1 TRVAELRQ
9 QIADR
14 EPNFETQAFPV
25 DDAVQLAVEN
35 IREGV
40 RPVII
45 ADTQDNPGAGGDSNT
60 TGVLR
65 ALMAQDVPGSAC
77 AAIHDPEIVEQAVQA
92 GVGAHISVR
101 FPGSETVGD
110 APLEADF
117 EVEKIS
123 NGEILFEGP
132 MMNGN
137 RLSVGPSVVLKHSN
151 VRVIV
156 NNHKAQIMDRNQF
169 RAAGVE
175 PEEQNILVVK

>member
-1 TRVAELRQ
+1 TDVPECRPCVFGYGDDSRLLATRVAELRQ

-92 GVGAHISVR
+92 G
-101 FPGSETVGD
+101 
-110 APLEADF
+110 
-117 EVEKIS
+117 
-123 NGEILFEGP
+123 
-132 MMNGN
+132 
-137 RLSVGPSVVLKHSN
+137 
-151 VRVIV
+151 
-156 NNHKAQIMDRNQF
+156 
-169 RAAGVE
+169 
-175 PEEQNILVVK
+175 